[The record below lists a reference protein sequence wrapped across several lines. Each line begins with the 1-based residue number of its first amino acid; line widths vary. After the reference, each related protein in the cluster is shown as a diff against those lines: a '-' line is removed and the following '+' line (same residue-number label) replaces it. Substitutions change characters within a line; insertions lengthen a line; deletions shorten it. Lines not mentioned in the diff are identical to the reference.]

1 MYAAARD
8 VTENRTLTEELAASR
23 GRIVA
28 AADEARRR
36 IERDLHDGAQA
47 RLVSTVLALKLAR
60 TQLRDADGPMAEL
73 VEEAL
78 VNAERGIDEIRELA
92 RGIHPRILSAGGL
105 GPALRTLARRAPLP
119 VTVDMQSDA
128 RLPET
133 VEVTAY
139 FVASEALANAAKH
152 ARASEVSI
160 TVEADDRRIVLSVR
174 DDGIGGAD
182 PSLGSGLIGLHD
194 RVAAAG
200 GVLAVE
206 SRRGA
211 GTAVTA
217 RIPVAATAAGADA

>member
-1 MYAAARD
+1 
-8 VTENRTLTEELAASR
+8 
-23 GRIVA
+23 
-28 AADEARRR
+28 
-36 IERDLHDGAQA
+36 
-47 RLVSTVLALKLAR
+47 
-60 TQLRDADGPMAEL
+60 

-78 VNAERGIDEIRELA
+78 LNAERGIDEIRELA

-105 GPALRTLARRAPLP
+105 GPALRTLAHRAPLP
-119 VTVDMQSDA
+119 VTVDMQSDE
-128 RLPET
+128 RLPEN

-217 RIPVAATAAGADA
+217 RIPIAASAAGADA

>member
-1 MYAAARD
+1 
-8 VTENRTLTEELAASR
+8 
-23 GRIVA
+23 
-28 AADEARRR
+28 
-36 IERDLHDGAQA
+36 
-47 RLVSTVLALKLAR
+47 
-60 TQLRDADGPMAEL
+60 
-73 VEEAL
+73 
-78 VNAERGIDEIRELA
+78 
-92 RGIHPRILSAGGL
+92 
-105 GPALRTLARRAPLP
+105 